1 MLIVGKSQQSQ
12 MEADVTE
19 PETLTWTATT
29 TMSSFMELNV
39 LFLNTANRDFDTRRL
54 SGIPRVDVG
63 LKVNTCID
71 DLRFRVAELVRQ
83 AFKVEVDPQTLKFY
97 TVCTYVYDYQVLGS
111 KSFSS
116 KTRSLLKTCLRQPR
130 SPRMQIWLG
139 TISRTRKNWRELA
152 RKIFSLSKERVFI

>member
-1 MLIVGKSQQSQ
+1 

-19 PETLTWTATT
+19 PETVTWTATT
-29 TMSSFMELNV
+29 TISPFMELNV

-63 LKVNTCID
+63 MNVNTCID
-71 DLRFRVAELVRQ
+71 DLRFRVAELVRN

-97 TVCTYVYDYQVLGS
+97 TVCTYVYDYQVPGS

-116 KTRSLLKTCLRQPR
+116 KTRSLPKTCLRQPR

-139 TISRTRKNWRELA
+139 SRQ
-152 RKIFSLSKERVFI
+152 